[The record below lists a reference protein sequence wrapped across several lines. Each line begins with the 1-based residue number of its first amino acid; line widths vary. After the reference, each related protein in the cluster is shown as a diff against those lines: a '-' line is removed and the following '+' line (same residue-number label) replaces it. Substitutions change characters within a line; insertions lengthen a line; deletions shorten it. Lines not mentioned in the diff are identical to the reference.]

1 MKGFLF
7 DGREQSVVFIETIQ
21 IPTGEECDVYK
32 FENDPSKDLGIIRM
46 KPGGKT
52 PLQKIL
58 KGDRTI
64 EGYVSGRGRLTITGT
79 DGKRV
84 VYKVD
89 EETGKSFSVWV
100 EIGECM
106 QWEADKDSE
115 LVAYEVCLP
124 PYEDGRYE
132 NIG

>member
-7 DGREQSVVFIETIQ
+7 DGREQPVIFVETIK

-32 FENDPSKDLGIIRM
+32 FENDPSKDLRVIRM

-58 KGDRTI
+58 KGDKTL
-64 EGYVSGRGRLTITGT
+64 EGYVSGKGKLTITKS
-79 DGKRV
+79 DGEKA
-84 VYKVD
+84 VYQM
-89 EETGKSFSVWV
+89 TGEPFVKDVQ
-100 EIGECM
+100 IGECM
-106 QWEADKDSE
+106 QWEADEKSE
-115 LVAYEVCLP
+115 LVAYEICFP